1 MTCALL
7 GGVLLLSSGCVY
19 LRLLELKLQIDR
31 FDKFFGLQTHDGLA
45 IICHTPVLKTSD
57 IRWMGVKPEK
67 IQKLGQAEKWQ
78 VRLVKQLPPGV
89 TEKIEYDILLEFTFV
104 EDRMSRVAIPE
115 KYFAV
120 MPKAFLVGVIKSL
133 GRGKIDKTGKRIE
146 AAVSAEEVAAAR
158 PNLPSIDKLLGQPS
172 EEREEG
178 SNTIVRYRYSPAT
191 KEPKPGVYDMFLTFH
206 TKSGELLRWQGN
218 TPVGRIGF
226 DFGADR
232 SRR

>member
-1 MTCALL
+1 ML
-7 GGVLLLSSGCVY
+7 GSVLLLSSGCVY

-31 FDKFFGLQTHDGLA
+31 FDKFFGLQTQDGLA

-57 IRWMGVKPEK
+57 IRWMGIKPEK
-67 IQKLGQAEKWQ
+67 TQKLGQAEKWQ

-89 TEKIEYDILLEFTFV
+89 TEKIEYDILLDFTFV
-104 EDRMSRVAIPE
+104 DDRMSRVAIPE

-120 MPKAFLVGVIKSL
+120 MPKPFLVGVIKSL
-133 GRGKIDKTGKRIE
+133 GRGKIDKTGKKIE
-146 AAVSAEEVAAAR
+146 ASVSAEEIAAAR

-178 SNTIVRYRYSPAT
+178 PLTLVRYRYSPAT
-191 KEPKPGVYDMFLTFH
+191 QEPKPGVYDMFLTFH
-206 TKSGELLRWQGN
+206 TKSGELLRWQGH

-226 DFGADR
+226 GFGADR